1 MPTGGNHTSFLER
14 WLIKRKTSSTV
25 TGSDLI
31 AGEICYGDSEKSI
44 FIKSP
49 DNNYLYQFGRI
60 NDITSGE
67 LNSNWSSLYTK
78 NYVDNLVDSIVIPEQ
93 QVILKTI
100 LLTAG
105 GIAPTYS
112 GGCGES
118 YISDNTGTP
127 VLLSDFTSGQ
137 SGFWN
142 ISIPGDYSGN
152 ISKISILYT
161 GSSSACQWVID
172 AKVLSDA
179 QNIITGGTWSTTYS
193 LSDTPDSAN
202 KLQKVEL
209 SSTINLFGSSSNVG
223 NFASIRIKLN
233 SGTGTYNLL
242 QVKLEY

>member
-1 MPTGGNHTSFLER
+1 MPTGGDHTSFLER
-14 WLIKRKTSSTV
+14 WLIRRKVSSTML
-25 TGSDLI
+25 GSDLI
-31 AGEICYGDSEKSI
+31 AGEFCYGNSEKSL

-60 NDITSGE
+60 NDVTSGD

-78 NYVDNLVDSIVIPEQ
+78 NYIDDAIDSLVIPEQ

-100 LLTAG
+100 LLTSG
-105 GIAPTYS
+105 GIAPTYLN
-112 GGCGES
+112 GCGES

-127 VLLSDFTSGQ
+127 LLLADFATGE

-142 ISIPGDYSGN
+142 ISIPGDYTGN

-161 GSSSACQWVID
+161 GSSSACEWVID
-172 AKVLSDA
+172 AKVLQDSND
-179 QNIITGGTWSTTYS
+179 ITTGGSWSSEFS
-193 LSDTPDSAN
+193 LSDTPDSEN
-202 KLQKVEL
+202 KLQKIEL

-223 NFASIRIKLN
+223 NFASIRIRLN
-233 SGTGTYNLL
+233 SGTGVYNLL